1 MPSSLS
7 SCLIHLFF
15 FIRNLGGPVSHSSFR
30 ECGDIN
36 TFTYLKQLEFHD
48 INITINKNIVESY
61 IA

>member
-1 MPSSLS
+1 M
-7 SCLIHLFF
+7 
-15 FIRNLGGPVSHSSFR
+15 SHSSFR